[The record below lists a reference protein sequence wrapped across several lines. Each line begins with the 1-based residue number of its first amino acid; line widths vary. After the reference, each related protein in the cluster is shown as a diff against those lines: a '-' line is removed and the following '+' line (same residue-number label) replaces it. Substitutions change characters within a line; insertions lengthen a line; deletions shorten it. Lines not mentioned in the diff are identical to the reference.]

1 MTQGI
6 SKLTS
11 VPARA
16 LPTRMQVP
24 RPRSPWLKRQAS
36 AAARRSARFVFEQAR
51 VYLSQLKAIEGDW
64 RHQSPNRGRRN
75 ARTGATKASR
85 EDARRLRAVMA
96 VIGILGAGCQH
107 QVFLALVGSEAG
119 LDLSRR
125 PAGSARR
132 PIVRQVDA
140 VRTDSSLEGSGF
152 ELLVP
157 GEIGVQAGSATCS
170 FT

>member
-36 AAARRSARFVFEQAR
+36 AAARRSERFVFEQAR

-125 PAGSARR
+125 R
-132 PIVRQVDA
+132 VDA
-140 VRTDSSLEGSGF
+140 DHLVEQHRGMWSLAHPALHQSPTAEDLTGSRCPLSS
-152 ELLVP
+152 
-157 GEIGVQAGSATCS
+157 
-170 FT
+170 